1 MSYKKYIPFD
11 DSLKEDMIV
20 QGKVKSIQ
28 PYGAFIELKNGVVGL
43 LHIED
48 MSIARIKSPYDRFSI
63 GQEVNVKI
71 KSIDKENHR
80 IMFTYK
86 ELLGTWEENAK
97 LFKEGTKVKGIIRN
111 TEAHKN
117 GIFIELKPNLVGMAE
132 YQDGMEYGKQVD
144 VFIKKIIPEKKKIK
158 LIICSQIKAE
168 VSPFAIREGEI
179 KVFDGKDGYV
189 SMNQIIN
196 KINIGHI
203 TDIHFKILEIVNEFE
218 FITSRQIYQLL
229 KIKGV
234 DIKSQDKLNKKLEQL
249 VKTKILTRYYF
260 HSEDGK
266 GIYRIYCLE
275 KMGKYLLNSRDIE
288 CKWQPT
294 DNVKPVAL
302 IKKRLAGNQTILAYL
317 RKVKAFDSYVVKPQL
332 TAKTLGKVF
341 KASGGSVKL
350 TKNNKSISFLF
361 EVVRREEDWQNKLVD
376 KMRLYKDFYEN
387 FVPGDS
393 GFQIMPQLIFV
404 CEDEKHAAETF
415 KTIVTKRVEISKI
428 KLYFTT
434 DLRQN
439 KDSLEETLIEFRLD
453 ENTNKYKVANVDLK
467 LLEE

>member
-1 MSYKKYIPFD
+1 MV
-11 DSLKEDMIV
+11 ED
-20 QGKVKSIQ
+20 
-28 PYGAFIELKNGVVGL
+28 
-43 LHIED
+43 
-48 MSIARIKSPYDRFSI
+48 
-63 GQEVNVKI
+63 
-71 KSIDKENHR
+71 
-80 IMFTYK
+80 
-86 ELLGTWEENAK
+86 
-97 LFKEGTKVKGIIRN
+97 
-111 TEAHKN
+111 
-117 GIFIELKPNLVGMAE
+117 
-132 YQDGMEYGKQVD
+132 
-144 VFIKKIIPEKKKIK
+144 
-158 LIICSQIKAE
+158 SQIKAE

-196 KINIGHI
+196 KINLGHI
-203 TDIHFKILEIVNEFE
+203 TDIHFQILEIVNEFE

-229 KIKGV
+229 QIKGIE
-234 DIKSQDKLNKKLEQL
+234 IKSQDKLNKKLEQL
-249 VKTKILTRYYF
+249 IKTKILTRYYF

-302 IKKRLAGNQTILAYL
+302 IKKRLAGNQTLLAYL

-332 TAKTLGKVF
+332 TAKTLAKPF

-361 EVVRREEDWQNKLVD
+361 EVVRREEDWKNKLVE
-376 KMRLYKDFYEN
+376 KMRLYQDFYDN

-393 GFQIMPQLIFV
+393 GFPIMPQLIFV
-404 CEDEKHAAETF
+404 CEDEKHTAETF
-415 KTIVTKRVEISKI
+415 KLIVTKGLEISKI

-439 KDSLEETLIEFRLD
+439 KESLEDTLIEFKLD
-453 ENTNKYKVANVDLK
+453 ETTNKYKVANVELK
-467 LLEE
+467 LLED

>member
-1 MSYKKYIPFD
+1 MV
-11 DSLKEDMIV
+11 ED
-20 QGKVKSIQ
+20 
-28 PYGAFIELKNGVVGL
+28 
-43 LHIED
+43 
-48 MSIARIKSPYDRFSI
+48 
-63 GQEVNVKI
+63 
-71 KSIDKENHR
+71 
-80 IMFTYK
+80 
-86 ELLGTWEENAK
+86 
-97 LFKEGTKVKGIIRN
+97 
-111 TEAHKN
+111 
-117 GIFIELKPNLVGMAE
+117 
-132 YQDGMEYGKQVD
+132 
-144 VFIKKIIPEKKKIK
+144 
-158 LIICSQIKAE
+158 SQIKAE

-196 KINIGHI
+196 KINLGHI
-203 TDIHFKILEIVNEFE
+203 TDIHFQILEIVNEFE

-229 KIKGV
+229 QIKGIE
-234 DIKSQDKLNKKLEQL
+234 IKSQDKLNKKLEQL
-249 VKTKILTRYYF
+249 IKTKILTRYYF
-260 HSEDGK
+260 NSEDGK

-302 IKKRLAGNQTILAYL
+302 IKKRLAGNQTLLAYL

-332 TAKTLGKVF
+332 TAKTLAKPF

-361 EVVRREEDWQNKLVD
+361 EVVRREEDWKNKLVE
-376 KMRLYKDFYEN
+376 KMRLYQDFYDN

-393 GFQIMPQLIFV
+393 GFPIMPQLIFV
-404 CEDEKHAAETF
+404 CEDEKHTAETF
-415 KTIVTKRVEISKI
+415 KLIVTKGLEISKI

-439 KDSLEETLIEFRLD
+439 KESLEDTLIEFKLD
-453 ENTNKYKVANVDLK
+453 ENTNKYKVANVELK
-467 LLEE
+467 LLED